1 MNPARVPQAPYSFAP
16 DWPTAFGV
24 GPVVERRAFIGVISA
39 TLLAAPLA
47 AEAQQSTKRYRIGLL
62 IAASEA
68 FAAPYIEIFRQA
80 LRDLGYVE
88 GRNITIELRYADG
101 HYDRLRALA
110 ADLVRLKVDIVVAE
124 GTPPARAAKQAT
136 TTIPI
141 VMTVTG
147 DPVAAGLVTNLARPG
162 GNLTGASFFFLEL
175 GAKRLQLLKEAI
187 PTLRRVAVVW
197 NPSNAV
203 QGPVVKQIE
212 TTAKTLGIDVQ
223 HIKIQA
229 PADVGDALV
238 RISQGRSGLVVLEDA
253 MINVCSTQIADVAVK
268 HRLPTIFGLP
278 AFAEAGGL
286 MAYGPN
292 RSELWRRAASFVD
305 KILRGARPGELP
317 VEQSTRFDLVIN
329 LKTAKALGLTIPQSV
344 LLRADQAIE

>member
-1 MNPARVPQAPYSFAP
+1 MASICSPEMP
-16 DWPTAFGV
+16 
-24 GPVVERRAFIGVISA
+24 RRAFMAVITGS
-39 TLLAAPLA
+39 LLAARLA
-47 AEAQQSTKRYRIGLL
+47 AEAQQSTRIYRIGLL
-62 IAASEA
+62 IGASEA

-101 HYDRLRALA
+101 HYDRLRVLA
-110 ADLVRLKVDIVVAE
+110 ADLVRLKVDIVVTE
-124 GTPPARAAKQAT
+124 GTPPTRAATQAT

-162 GNLTGASFFFLEL
+162 GNLTGASFFLPEL

-187 PTLRRVAVVW
+187 PTLSRVVIVW

-203 QGPVVKQIE
+203 HGPAVKRIE
-212 TTAKTLGIDVQ
+212 TTAKTLRIDVQ

-238 RISQGRSGLVVLEDA
+238 RISQGRSGLVALEDA

-268 HRLPTIFGLP
+268 HRLPAIFGLP
-278 AFAEAGGL
+278 TFAEAGGL

-292 RSELWRRAASFVD
+292 RSELWRRAATFVD

-329 LKTAKALGLTIPQSV
+329 LKTAKALGLTIPPS
-344 LLRADQAIE
+344 LLQRADQVIE

>member
-1 MNPARVPQAPYSFAP
+1 M
-16 DWPTAFGV
+16 D
-24 GPVVERRAFIGVISA
+24 RRTFLTTLTGS
-39 TLLAAPLA
+39 LLATPLA
-47 AEAQQSTKRYRIGLL
+47 AEAQQSTKLYRIGLL
-62 IAASEA
+62 IGASEA
-68 FAAPYIEIFRQA
+68 FVAPYIEIFRQA

-110 ADLVRLKVDIVVAE
+110 ADLVRLKVDIVVTE
-124 GTPPARAAKQAT
+124 GTPPTRAATQAT

-147 DPVAAGLVTNLARPG
+147 DPVEAGLVTNLARPG

-175 GAKRLQLLKEAI
+175 GAKRLQLLKETV
-187 PTLRRVAVVW
+187 PTLSRVAVVW

-203 QGPVVKQIE
+203 HGPAVKRVE
-212 TTAKTLGIDVQ
+212 TTAKTLGIEVVQ
-223 HIKIQA
+223 HIRIQA

-238 RISQGRSGLVVLEDA
+238 RISQGRSGFVVLEDA
-253 MINVCSTQIADVAVK
+253 MINVCSSQIADVAVK

-292 RSELWRRAASFVD
+292 RRELWRRAAIFVD
-305 KILRGARPGELP
+305 KILKGAKPGDLP
-317 VEQSTRFDLVIN
+317 VEQPTKFELVIN
-329 LKTAKALGLTIPQSV
+329 LKTAKALGLTIPPA
-344 LLRADQAIE
+344 LLQRADQVIE